1 MIVIQDY
8 LKCTK
13 MKIKKVDIHA
23 FRLFEYEDV
32 DLSAKKDS
40 RKPAN
45 FIAIYAPNGFGKT
58 SFFDS
63 MEFCMTGK
71 IHRLDDKLSENA
83 SEDRTHSGKKSFI
96 HNKNLPG
103 EKVFVKMEFDDRPP
117 IERTCN
123 PNEEYQ
129 ILQGVGENAFFT
141 NAILSQDFFSEFI
154 SNKDAKSRFEIFT
167 RRFKETEGL
176 LDYRIWLKEKDK
188 SYGLRINSL
197 DKKIK
202 EKTAQLNQE
211 IEDID
216 WKAKLSD
223 VLSSLNSVGISVN
236 IKESFSEKYLKELM
250 IQAKIWQE
258 QASKKHEALISL
270 ITAYQKVESG
280 TEELTSIYQLPSLVE
295 RKNAIQEDVN
305 ELLHRIA
312 DIKRYTELSKQLIRL
327 QELEV
332 ESKEKNDRLEFLIVH
347 YAQFC
352 EIAKELT
359 SKELYVEKQ
368 NAQIDEVL
376 KNKDIIIK
384 QLSLLQDELSNLA
397 KKQIAVIE
405 KLKHLHESYKEMSK
419 LRISLDE
426 ESKKLAIAQSKKEDL
441 DKEVLS
447 LRSKLS
453 KLHSLYETL
462 CERKV
467 NFTDNLF
474 VKEMKGIVDVL
485 NEIGKIDKE
494 IKDVDNSVAE
504 KKSYLGDIETLVAN
518 SRAILSKIEGG
529 VCPLCGYDYHSQ
541 ETLLKSISTNTIVEK
556 SLQLDIQKRELL
568 VSFSAEL
575 NSKKEKL
582 FTDLIAT
589 VDEQMQKTEALL
601 KELKINFDKTTKTIY
616 ELTIGIEKIQS
627 HLKESYTELADI
639 PEDKIHQVLEA
650 DKEMY
655 ANSILKKQGCIKL
668 LEEELSKK
676 ELQLTEFK
684 KNIEI
689 VYKEISTIKSGDFYI
704 GYVSK
709 LENARLTD
717 ETFSQWKELLKEEN
731 IKQVK
736 IKAEI
741 QKSNQELAILK
752 EKEVLVE
759 RIDILQ
765 KQYDERIALMQ
776 KIEKERIQIL
786 EYLEAECRL
795 DDIHSQ
801 SSDQEVI
808 SIFEQ
813 ALKLQKTLKAVQ
825 EKRQMTLGNYISV
838 LHLIETFLGNKSIEA
853 ELNDLR
859 KQEEKIKHLRVTIKE
874 EIDGIQYY
882 LEKFVKSY
890 FELDLINRLYNA
902 IDPHPDYK
910 EIQFKCD
917 FKLKNPRLKIL
928 LSSKEDGKESIVPN
942 LYFSTAQMNILSFCI
957 FLAKALFA
965 TDNEG
970 KSMDCIFIDD
980 PIQALDD
987 INILSIIDL
996 LRNVAF
1002 SMDKQIV
1009 LTTHDRNFF
1018 ELLQKKVPNTLFN
1031 SRFITLP
1038 ERGKIAYV

>member
-1 MIVIQDY
+1 
-8 LKCTK
+8 
-13 MKIKKVDIHA
+13 MKINKVKIHA
-23 FRLFEYEDV
+23 FRLFDDETV
-32 DLSAKKDS
+32 DFSAKKDS
-40 RKPAN
+40 SKPAY

-83 SEDRTHSGKKSFI
+83 SEDKTHSGKKSFI

-103 EKVFVKMEFDDRPP
+103 DKVFVKMEFDDRKP
-117 IERTCN
+117 IDRTCN

-129 ILQGVGENAFFT
+129 ILQGAGENAFFT
-141 NAILSQDFFSEFI
+141 DAILSQDFFSEFI

-167 RRFKETEGL
+167 KRFKETEGL
-176 LDYRIWLKEKDK
+176 LDYRLWLKEKYR
-188 SYGLRINSL
+188 SCGLQIHSL
-197 DKKIK
+197 DKKIN
-202 EKTAQLNQE
+202 EKTALLNQE
-211 IEDID
+211 NGDID
-216 WKAKLSD
+216 WKVKLSD
-223 VLSSLNSVGISVN
+223 ILSSLKSVGISVDF
-236 IKESFSEKYLKELM
+236 KGSFSEKYLKELM
-250 IQAKIWQE
+250 IQAEIWQE
-258 QASKKHEALISL
+258 QASKRHEKLVTLI
-270 ITAYQKVESG
+270 IAYQKLESG
-280 TEELTSIYQLPSLVE
+280 TEELTSIYQLPLLVE
-295 RKNAIQEDVN
+295 RKNTMQEDVK

-312 DIKRYTELSKQLIRL
+312 DIKKYTELSEQLIRL

-332 ESKEKNDRLEFLIVH
+332 ESKEKSDRLKFLIAN

-359 SKELYVEKQ
+359 SKKLYVEKQ
-368 NAQIDEVL
+368 NAQIEEVL
-376 KNKDIIIK
+376 KNKDITAK
-384 QLSLLQDELSNLA
+384 QLSHLQDELSNLA
-397 KKQIAVIE
+397 RKQIAVIE
-405 KLKHLHESYKEMSK
+405 KLEHLHERYKEMSK

-453 KLHSLYETL
+453 KLHSLYEIL

-467 NFTDNLF
+467 NLTDSLF
-474 VKEMKGIVDVL
+474 VKEMKGIVDIL
-485 NEIGKIDKE
+485 NEIENIDKE
-494 IKDVDNSVAE
+494 IIDVDNAIAE

-541 ETLLKSISTNTIVEK
+541 EVLLKSISTNTIVEK

-568 VSFSAEL
+568 DSSKVEL

-582 FTDLIAT
+582 FTDLIAA
-589 VDEQMQKTEALL
+589 VDEQLQKTEALL
-601 KELKINFDKTTKTIY
+601 KDSNFNLDKTTKSISG
-616 ELTIGIEKIQS
+616 LTIGVEKIQS
-627 HLKESYTELADI
+627 HLKESYTELTDI
-639 PEDKIHQVLEA
+639 PEDKIRQVLEA
-650 DKEMY
+650 NKEMY
-655 ANSILKKQGCIKL
+655 ANSILEKQGCL
-668 LEEELSKK
+668 NSLEEELSKK
-676 ELQLTEFK
+676 EFQLTEIK
-684 KNIEI
+684 NNIEI
-689 VYKEISTIKSGDFYI
+689 AYKEMSTIKSGNFYI
-704 GYVSK
+704 GYISK
-709 LENARLTD
+709 LGNARLTD
-717 ETFSQWKELLKEEN
+717 ETFSQWKELVKEEDT
-731 IKQVK
+731 KQVK

-741 QKSNQELAILK
+741 QINNQELAILK
-752 EKEVLVE
+752 EKDVLVE
-759 RIDILQ
+759 RKDVLQ
-765 KQYDERIALMQ
+765 KQYDERIAQMH
-776 KIEKERIQIL
+776 KIEEVRTQIL
-786 EYLEAECRL
+786 DYLETECRL
-795 DDIHSQ
+795 SDIHSQ
-801 SSDQEVI
+801 SSAQEVV

-813 ALKLQKTLKAVQ
+813 GLKQQKTLKAEQ
-825 EKRQMTLGNYISV
+825 EKRQMALGNYISV
-838 LHLIETFLGNKSIEA
+838 LQLIETFLGNKRIEA
-853 ELNDLR
+853 ELNDLK
-859 KQEEKIKHLRVTIKE
+859 KQKDKSKQFEKTIKE

-882 LEKFVKSY
+882 LEKFVNSY

-928 LSSKEDGKESIVPN
+928 LSSREDGKESIVPN

-987 INILSIIDL
+987 INKLSIIDL

-1018 ELLQKKVPNTLFN
+1018 ELLQKKVPDTLFN

>member
-1 MIVIQDY
+1 M
-8 LKCTK
+8 
-13 MKIKKVDIHA
+13 
-23 FRLFEYEDV
+23 
-32 DLSAKKDS
+32 
-40 RKPAN
+40 
-45 FIAIYAPNGFGKT
+45 
-58 SFFDS
+58 
-63 MEFCMTGK
+63 
-71 IHRLDDKLSENA
+71 
-83 SEDRTHSGKKSFI
+83 
-96 HNKNLPG
+96 
-103 EKVFVKMEFDDRPP
+103 
-117 IERTCN
+117 
-123 PNEEYQ
+123 
-129 ILQGVGENAFFT
+129 
-141 NAILSQDFFSEFI
+141 
-154 SNKDAKSRFEIFT
+154 NKD
-167 RRFKETEGL
+167 
-176 LDYRIWLKEKDK
+176 
-188 SYGLRINSL
+188 
-197 DKKIK
+197 
-202 EKTAQLNQE
+202 

-223 VLSSLNSVGISVN
+223 VLSSLNSVGVSVD
-236 IKESFSEKYLKELM
+236 IKESFSEKYLKELL
-250 IQAKIWQE
+250 IQANIWQE
-258 QASKKHEALISL
+258 QAYKQHEVLVSL
-270 ITAYQKVESG
+270 ITAYQKVASG
-280 TEELTSIYQLPSLVE
+280 TDELTSIYQIPSLVE
-295 RKNAIQEDVN
+295 RKNAIQKDVN
-305 ELLHRIA
+305 ELQHRIA
-312 DIKRYTELSKQLIRL
+312 DSKRYTELSELLTRL

-332 ESKEKNDRLEFLIVH
+332 ESKENSDRLEFLIVN
-347 YAQFC
+347 YVQFC
-352 EIAKELT
+352 KIAKELT

-368 NAQIDEVL
+368 NAEIEEVL
-376 KNKDIIIK
+376 KNKDITAK

-397 KKQIAVIE
+397 RKQIAVIE
-405 KLKHLHESYKEMSK
+405 KLDHLHENYKEMSK
-419 LRISLDE
+419 LRILLDE
-426 ESKKLAIAQSKKEDL
+426 ESKKLAIAQSEKEDL

-453 KLHSLYETL
+453 KLHSLYESL

-467 NFTDNLF
+467 NFTDSLF
-474 VKEMKGIVDVL
+474 VKEMKDIVDVL
-485 NEIGKIDKE
+485 NEIGYIDKE
-494 IKDVDNSVAE
+494 IKGIDNAIAE
-504 KKSYLGDIETLVAN
+504 KKSFLGDIESLVAS

-541 ETLLKSISTNTIVEK
+541 EVLLKSISTNTIVEK

-568 VSFSAEL
+568 ISSKEEL

-589 VDEQMQKTEALL
+589 VDEQLQKTEDLL
-601 KELKINFDKTTKTIY
+601 KESKINFDKITKSIS
-616 ELTIGIEKIQS
+616 ELTFGIKKDQS
-627 HLKESYTELADI
+627 RLKESYTEFADI
-639 PEDKIHQVLEA
+639 PEDKIRQVLEA
-650 DKEMY
+650 NKEQY
-655 ANSILKKQGCIKL
+655 ANSILEKQDCLKSI
-668 LEEELSKK
+668 EEENSKK
-676 ELQLTEFK
+676 ELQLIEIK

-689 VYKEISTIKSGDFYI
+689 AYNEISTIKSGDFYI
-704 GYVSK
+704 VYVSK

-717 ETFSQWKELLKEEN
+717 ETFSQWKELLKEED
-731 IKQVK
+731 IKQLK

-752 EKEVLVE
+752 EKDVLVE
-759 RIDILQ
+759 RKEILQ
-765 KQYDERIALMQ
+765 KQYDERKAQMHI
-776 KIEKERIQIL
+776 IEEERIQIL
-786 EYLEAECRL
+786 DYLETECRL
-795 DDIHSQ
+795 SDIHSQ
-801 SSDQEVI
+801 SSAQEVV
-808 SIFEQ
+808 SIFEHG
-813 ALKLQKTLKAVQ
+813 LKQHKTLKAEQ

-838 LHLIETFLGNKSIEA
+838 LHLIESFLGNKHIEA

-859 KQEEKIKHLRVTIKE
+859 KQEEIIKHLEVSIKE

-882 LEKFVKSY
+882 LEKFVEGY

-928 LSSKEDGKESIVPN
+928 LCSREDGKESIVPN

-1018 ELLQKKVPNTLFN
+1018 ELLQKKVPDTLFN

>member
-1 MIVIQDY
+1 
-8 LKCTK
+8 
-13 MKIKKVDIHA
+13 MKINKVNIHA
-23 FRLFEYEDV
+23 FRLFGDESV
-32 DLSAKKDS
+32 DFSAKRDS
-40 RKPAN
+40 RKTAN
-45 FIAIYAPNGFGKT
+45 FVALYAPNGFGKT

-71 IHRLDDKLSENA
+71 IHRLDDKLSEDA
-83 SEDRTHSGKKSFI
+83 SEDKTHSGKKSFI
-96 HNKNLPG
+96 HNKDLPG
-103 EKVFVKMEFDDRPP
+103 EKVLVKMEFDDRRP

-129 ILQGVGENAFFT
+129 ILQGAGDNAFFT

-167 RRFKETEGL
+167 KRFKETEGL
-176 LDYRIWLKEKDK
+176 LDYRLWLKEKRK
-188 SYGLRINSL
+188 SYTLQINSL
-197 DKKIK
+197 GKKIK
-202 EKTAQLNQE
+202 EKTAQLNQD

-223 VLSSLNSVGISVN
+223 VLSSLNSVGIFVD
-236 IKESFSEKYLKELM
+236 IKDSFSEKYLKELL
-250 IQAKIWQE
+250 IQANIWQE
-258 QASKKHEALISL
+258 QASKQHEVLVSL
-270 ITAYQKVESG
+270 ITAYQKVEGG
-280 TEELTSIYQLPSLVE
+280 TDELTSIYQLRSLIE
-295 RKNAIQEDVN
+295 KKNAIQKDVN
-305 ELLHRIA
+305 GLLYSIA
-312 DIKRYTELSKQLIRL
+312 DVKKYTELSEQLIKL
-327 QELEV
+327 KELKV
-332 ESKEKNDRLEFLIVH
+332 ESKEKSDRLEFLIAN

-352 EIAKELT
+352 EIAKELS

-368 NAQIDEVL
+368 NAQIEEVL
-376 KNKDIIIK
+376 KNKDITAK
-384 QLSLLQDELSNLA
+384 QLPLLQEELSNLA
-397 KKQIAVIE
+397 RKQIAVIE
-405 KLKHLHESYKEMSK
+405 KLEHLHESYKEMSK
-419 LRISLDE
+419 LSISLDE
-426 ESKKLAIAQSKKEDL
+426 KSKKLAIAQSKKEDL

-447 LRSKLS
+447 LCSKLS
-453 KLHSLYETL
+453 KLHSLYESL

-467 NFTDNLF
+467 NFTDSLF
-474 VKEMKGIVDVL
+474 VKEMKDIVDVL
-485 NEIGKIDKE
+485 NEIGYIDKE
-494 IKDVDNSVAE
+494 LKDVDNAIAE
-504 KKSYLGDIETLVAN
+504 KKRYLGDIETLVAN
-518 SRAILSKIEGG
+518 SRTILSKIEGG

-541 ETLLKSISTNTIVEK
+541 EVLLKSISTNTIVEK
-556 SLQLDIQKRELL
+556 SLQFDIQKREHL
-568 VSFSAEL
+568 VSSKEEL
-575 NSKKEKL
+575 NSKKEKY

-589 VDEQMQKTEALL
+589 VDEQLRKTEDLL
-601 KELKINFDKTTKTIY
+601 KESKINFDKTAKSIS
-616 ELTIGIEKIQS
+616 ELTIGIKNDQS
-627 HLKESYTELADI
+627 RLKESYTELADI
-639 PEDKIHQVLEA
+639 PEDKIRQVLEA
-650 DKEMY
+650 NKEMY
-655 ANSILKKQGCIKL
+655 ANSILEKQGCLKS
-668 LEEELSKK
+668 LEEELYKK
-676 ELQLTEFK
+676 ELHLTEIK

-689 VYKEISTIKSGDFYI
+689 AYKEISTIKSGDLYI
-704 GYVSK
+704 EYVSK
-709 LENARLTD
+709 LEKARLTD
-717 ETFSQWKELLKEEN
+717 EMFSQWKELLKEEN

-752 EKEVLVE
+752 EKDVLVE
-759 RIDILQ
+759 RKDVLQ
-765 KQYDERIALMQ
+765 KQYDERIAQMY
-776 KIEKERIQIL
+776 KIEEERIQIL
-786 EYLEAECRL
+786 DYLETECRL
-795 DDIHSQ
+795 SDIHSQ
-801 SSDQEVI
+801 SSAQEVV

-813 ALKLQKTLKAVQ
+813 GLKQQKTLRAEQ

-838 LHLIETFLGNKSIEA
+838 LHLIETFLGNKHIEA

-859 KQEEKIKHLRVTIKE
+859 KQEEKIKHLEVTIKE
-874 EIDGIQYY
+874 EIDGIQSY

-928 LSSKEDGKESIVPN
+928 LSSREDGKESIVPN

-1018 ELLQKKVPNTLFN
+1018 ELLQKKVPDTLFN

-1038 ERGKIAYV
+1038 ERGKFAYV